1 MVPHLA
7 ACQRSQN
14 EIVEDVVLVAA
25 ARTPFGKLGGG
36 LSALAAP
43 DLGAVV
49 IKEVLDRGHIDG
61 GEVDQVIM
69 GTVLTAGMGQI
80 PARQAAIKA
89 GLPTS
94 VPALSVNKVCA
105 SSLKAVNLAAL
116 LIRNGDAAVV
126 VAGGMESMSQ
136 APYLLEKARFGY
148 RLGDGALVDSMVHDG
163 LTDPANGCHM
173 AVEGSNVASE
183 FEVSR
188 QRQDEYAYSSQQRY
202 AAALHAGRLAQE
214 LVPVM
219 VANPKGTAVVSV
231 DEQPRPE
238 TTIEGLA
245 RLTPLFQPD
254 GTVTA
259 GNAPGVND
267 GAAAVLLMS
276 ADEAERRGLTPL
288 ATWIAYGE
296 SAADTPYLATVPA
309 SAIQAALKR
318 RGLRLDDMNLFE
330 INEAFA
336 AVACTSMDL
345 LGIDEARVNVDGG
358 ALAVGHPIGASGARI
373 LMHLVFELRRRG
385 GGYGAAGICSGM
397 AQGEATI
404 VQVN

>member
-1 MVPHLA
+1 M
-7 ACQRSQN
+7 
-14 EIVEDVVLVAA
+14 VAA

-36 LSALAAP
+36 LSTLAAP

-49 IKEVLDRGHIDG
+49 IKEVLERARVEGAD
-61 GEVDQVIM
+61 VDQAIM
-69 GTVLTAGMGQI
+69 GTVITAGMGQI

-94 VPALSVNKVCA
+94 VSALTVNKVCA

-116 LIRNGDAAVV
+116 LIRNGDAGVV

-136 APYLLEKARFGY
+136 APYLLDKARFGY
-148 RLGDGALVDSMVHDG
+148 RLGDATLVDSMVRDG
-163 LTDPANGCHM
+163 LIDPANGCHM
-173 AVEGSNVASE
+173 AVEGSNVARE

-188 QRQDEYAYSSQQRY
+188 ERQDEYAYGSQQRY
-202 AAALHAGRLAQE
+202 AAALKAGHFKDEMVA
-214 LVPVM
+214 VA
-219 VANPKGTAVVSV
+219 VANPKGTVLVSA
-231 DEQPRPE
+231 DEQPRPD

-245 RLTPLFQPD
+245 RLKPVFQPD

-267 GAAAVLLMS
+267 GATAILLMS
-276 ADEAERRGLTPL
+276 GAEAKRRSLPVL
-288 ATWIAYGE
+288 AEWLAYGE

-309 SAIQAALKR
+309 SSIQAALKKL
-318 RGLRLDDMNLFE
+318 GLRVDDMNLFE

-345 LGIDEARVNVDGG
+345 LGIDDKRVNVDGG

-373 LMHLVFELRRRG
+373 LMHLAYELRRRG

-404 VQVN
+404 IRVN

>member
-1 MVPHLA
+1 
-7 ACQRSQN
+7 
-14 EIVEDVVLVAA
+14 VEDVVLVAA

-36 LSALAAP
+36 LSTLTAP
-43 DLGAVV
+43 ELGATV
-49 IKEVLDRGHIDG
+49 IKEVLNRAHVAG
-61 GEVDQVIM
+61 GDVDQVIM
-69 GTVLTAGMGQI
+69 GTVITAGMGQI

-89 GLPTS
+89 GLPTT
-94 VPALSVNKVCA
+94 VPALTVNKVCA

-116 LIRNGDAAVV
+116 LIRNGDARTV

-148 RLGDGALVDSMVHDG
+148 RLGDGALVDSMVRDG
-163 LTDPANGCHM
+163 LIDPANGCHM
-173 AVEGSNVASE
+173 AVEGSNVAKE

-188 QRQDEYAYSSQQRY
+188 ERQDEYAYTSQQRY
-202 AAALHAGRLAQE
+202 AAALKTGSFKDE
-214 LVPVM
+214 VIPVTVPN
-219 VANPKGTAVVSV
+219 AKGTTTVAV

-245 RLTPLFQPD
+245 RLKPVFLEE
-254 GTVTA
+254 GTITA

-267 GAAAVLLMS
+267 GATAILLMS
-276 ADEAERRGLTPL
+276 ASEAKRRNLPVL
-288 ATWIAYGE
+288 AQWLAYGE

-309 SAIQAALKR
+309 SSIQAALKKL
-318 RGLRLDDMNLFE
+318 GLRVNDMGLFE

-336 AVACTSMDL
+336 AVACTAMDL
-345 LGIDEARVNVDGG
+345 LGIDEERVNVDGG

-373 LMHLVFELRRRG
+373 LMHLVYALRHRG

-404 VQVN
+404 VRVH

>member
-1 MVPHLA
+1 M
-7 ACQRSQN
+7 
-14 EIVEDVVLVAA
+14 LVAA

-36 LSALAAP
+36 LSTLAAP
-43 DLGAVV
+43 ELGAVV
-49 IKEVLDRGHIDG
+49 IKEVLDRAQVAG
-61 GEVDQVIM
+61 GDVSQVIM
-69 GTVLTAGMGQI
+69 GTVITAGMGQI

-116 LIRNGDAAVV
+116 LIRNGDAGIV
-126 VAGGMESMSQ
+126 VAGGMENMSR
-136 APYLLEKARFGY
+136 APYLLDKARVGY
-148 RLGDGALVDSMVHDG
+148 RLGDAVLVDSMVRDG
-163 LTDPANGCHM
+163 LIDPANGCHM
-173 AVEGSNVASE
+173 AVEGSNVARE

-188 QRQDEYAYSSQQRY
+188 VRQDEYAYNSQQRY
-202 AAALHAGRLAQE
+202 AAALKAGYFKDE
-214 LVPVM
+214 LVPVP
-219 VANPKGTAVVSV
+219 VANPKGTATVSA
-231 DEQPRPE
+231 DEQPRPD

-245 RLTPLFQPD
+245 RLKPVFQSD
-254 GTVTA
+254 GTITA

-267 GAAAVLLMS
+267 GASAILLMS
-276 ADEAERRGLTPL
+276 GGEAQRRGLPVL
-288 ATWIAYGE
+288 AQWLAYGE

-309 SAIQAALKR
+309 SSTQAALKKL
-318 RGLRLDDMNLFE
+318 GLRVDDINLFE

-336 AVACTSMDL
+336 AVACTAMDL
-345 LGIDEARVNVDGG
+345 LGIDEQRVNVDGG

-373 LMHLVFELRRRG
+373 LMHLAYALRRRG

-404 VQVN
+404 IRVN

>member
-1 MVPHLA
+1 MV
-7 ACQRSQN
+7 S
-14 EIVEDVVLVAA
+14 A

-36 LSALAAP
+36 LSALPAP

-49 IKEVLDRGHIDG
+49 IKEVLDRARVSG
-61 GEVDQVIM
+61 GDVDQVIM
-69 GTVLTAGMGQI
+69 GTVITAGMGQI

-89 GLPTS
+89 GIPTS
-94 VPALSVNKVCA
+94 VPALTVNKVCA

-116 LIRNGDAAVV
+116 LIRNGDANIV
-126 VAGGMESMSQ
+126 VAGGMESMSR

-148 RLGDGALVDSMVHDG
+148 RLGDATLVDSMVRDG

-173 AVEGSNVASE
+173 AVEGSNVAKE

-188 QRQDEYAYSSQQRY
+188 ERQDEYAYLSQQRY
-202 AAALHAGRLAQE
+202 AAGLKAGHFTDE
-214 LVPVM
+214 LVAVA
-219 VANPKGTAVVSV
+219 VANGKSTATVAA
-231 DEQPRPE
+231 DEQPRPD
-238 TTIEGLA
+238 TTLEGLA
-245 RLTPLFQPD
+245 RLKPVFQAD

-267 GAAAVLLMS
+267 GAAAILVMS
-276 ADEAERRGLTPL
+276 AAEAKRRELPVLGN
-288 ATWIAYGE
+288 WIGYGE

-309 SAIQAALKR
+309 SAIQAALKKLGMR
-318 RGLRLDDMNLFE
+318 VADMNLFE

-336 AVACTSMDL
+336 AVACTAMDL
-345 LGIDEARVNVDGG
+345 LGIDEERTNVDGG

-373 LMHLVFELRRRG
+373 LMHLLYELRRRG

-397 AQGEATI
+397 AQGESTI
-404 VQVN
+404 VRVN

>member
-69 GTVLTAGMGQI
+69 GTVITAGMGQI

-94 VPALSVNKVCA
+94 VPALSINKVCA
-105 SSLKAVNLAAL
+105 SSLKALNLAAL
-116 LIRNGDAAVV
+116 LIRNGDAEVV
-126 VAGGMESMSQ
+126 VAGGMENMSL

-148 RLGDGALVDSMVHDG
+148 RLGDGPLVDSMVRDG

-173 AVEGSNVASE
+173 AVEGSDVAKE

-188 QRQDEYAYSSQQRY
+188 ERQDAYAFGSQQRY
-202 AAALHAGRLAQE
+202 AAALTAGRFNDE
-214 LVPVM
+214 LVPVA
-219 VANPKGTAVVSV
+219 VANSKGTTTISA
-231 DEQPRPE
+231 DEQPRP
-238 TTIEGLA
+238 
-245 RLTPLFQPD
+245 
-254 GTVTA
+254 
-259 GNAPGVND
+259 
-267 GAAAVLLMS
+267 
-276 ADEAERRGLTPL
+276 
-288 ATWIAYGE
+288 
-296 SAADTPYLATVPA
+296 DTSLV
-309 SAIQAALKR
+309 
-318 RGLRLDDMNLFE
+318 E

-336 AVACTSMDL
+336 AVACTAMDL
-345 LGIDEARVNVDGG
+345 LGIDEQRVNVDGG

-373 LMHLVFELRRRG
+373 LMHLAYELRRRG

-404 VQVN
+404 IRVPRT

>member
-1 MVPHLA
+1 
-7 ACQRSQN
+7 
-14 EIVEDVVLVAA
+14 VEDVVLVAA

-36 LSALAAP
+36 LSTLTAP

-49 IKEVLDRGHIDG
+49 IKEVLDRAHVEGAD
-61 GEVDQVIM
+61 VDQVIM
-69 GTVLTAGMGQI
+69 GTVITAGMGQI

-116 LIRNGDAAVV
+116 LIRNGDAQVV

-148 RLGDGALVDSMVHDG
+148 RLGDGALVDSMVRDG

-173 AVEGSNVASE
+173 AVEGSNVARE

-188 QRQDEYAYSSQQRY
+188 QRQDEYASGSQHRY
-202 AAALHAGRLAQE
+202 AAALKAGHFREE
-214 LVPVM
+214 LIPVAVP
-219 VANPKGTAVVSV
+219 NPKGSITVAA
-231 DEQPRPE
+231 DEQPRPD
-238 TTIEGLA
+238 TTIEGLS
-245 RLTPLFQPD
+245 RLKPLFQDD

-267 GAAAVLLMS
+267 GAAAILLMGG
-276 ADEAERRGLTPL
+276 AEARRRGLPVL
-288 ATWIAYGE
+288 AEWIGYGE

-309 SAIQAALKR
+309 SAIQAALKKIGKR
-318 RGLRLDDMNLFE
+318 VSDISLFE

-336 AVACTSMDL
+336 AVACTAMDL
-345 LGIDEARVNVDGG
+345 LGIDEQRVNVDGG

-373 LMHLVFELRRRG
+373 LMHLVYALRRSG
-385 GGYGAAGICSGM
+385 GAYGAAGICSGM

-404 VQVN
+404 VRVNNSA

>member
-1 MVPHLA
+1 V
-7 ACQRSQN
+7 
-14 EIVEDVVLVAA
+14 IAA

-36 LSALAAP
+36 LSTLAAP

-49 IKEVLDRGHIDG
+49 IKEVLERARVEGAD
-61 GEVDQVIM
+61 VDQAIM
-69 GTVLTAGMGQI
+69 GTVITAGMGQI

-94 VPALSVNKVCA
+94 VSALTVNKVCA

-116 LIRNGDAAVV
+116 LIRNGDAGVV

-136 APYLLEKARFGY
+136 APYLLDKARFGY
-148 RLGDGALVDSMVHDG
+148 RLGDATLVDSMVRDG
-163 LTDPANGCHM
+163 LIDPANGCHM
-173 AVEGSNVASE
+173 AVEGSNVARE

-188 QRQDEYAYSSQQRY
+188 ERQDEYAHGSQLRY
-202 AAALHAGRLAQE
+202 AAALKAGHFKDEMVA
-214 LVPVM
+214 VA
-219 VANPKGTAVVSV
+219 VANPKGTVLVSA
-231 DEQPRPE
+231 DEQPRPD

-245 RLTPLFQPD
+245 RLKPVFQPD

-267 GAAAVLLMS
+267 GATAILLMS
-276 ADEAERRGLTPL
+276 GAEAKRRGLPVL
-288 ATWIAYGE
+288 AEWLTYGE

-309 SAIQAALKR
+309 SSIQAALKKL
-318 RGLRLDDMNLFE
+318 GLRVDDMNLFE

-345 LGIDEARVNVDGG
+345 LGIDEQRVNVDGG

-373 LMHLVFELRRRG
+373 LMHLAYELRRRG

-404 VQVN
+404 IRVN

>member
-1 MVPHLA
+1 M
-7 ACQRSQN
+7 
-14 EIVEDVVLVAA
+14 EEVVLVAA

-36 LSALAAP
+36 LSSLTAP

-49 IKEVLDRGHIDG
+49 IKEVLDRARVEGAG
-61 GEVDQVIM
+61 VDQVIM
-69 GTVLTAGMGQI
+69 GTVITAGMGQI

-116 LIRNGDAAVV
+116 LIRNGDAEVV

-136 APYLLEKARFGY
+136 APYLLDKARFGY
-148 RLGDGALVDSMVHDG
+148 RLGDAVLVDSMVRDG
-163 LTDPANGCHM
+163 LIDPANGCHM
-173 AVEGSNVASE
+173 AVEGSNVARE

-188 QRQDEYAYSSQQRY
+188 ERQDEYAYGSQQRY
-202 AAALHAGRLAQE
+202 AAALRAGHFADE
-214 LVPVM
+214 LIPVA
-219 VANPKGTAVVSV
+219 VANSKGSVLVSA
-231 DEQPRPE
+231 DEQPRPD

-245 RLTPLFQPD
+245 RLKPVFQPD

-267 GAAAVLLMS
+267 GATAILLMS
-276 ADEAERRGLTPL
+276 EVEAKRRGLPVL
-288 ATWIAYGE
+288 AHWLAYGE

-309 SAIQAALKR
+309 SSIQAALKKL
-318 RGLRLDDMNLFE
+318 GLRVDEMNLFE

-345 LGIDEARVNVDGG
+345 LGIDEQRVNVDGG

-373 LMHLVFELRRRG
+373 LMHLAYELRRRG

-397 AQGEATI
+397 AQGEAT
-404 VQVN
+404 VVRVN

>member
-1 MVPHLA
+1 
-7 ACQRSQN
+7 
-14 EIVEDVVLVAA
+14 VEDVVLVAA

-36 LSALAAP
+36 LSTLAAP

-49 IKEVLDRGHIDG
+49 IKEVLARAQVDG
-61 GEVDQVIM
+61 AHVDQVIM
-69 GTVLTAGMGQI
+69 GTVITAGMGQI

-116 LIRNGDAAVV
+116 LIRNGDAEVV
-126 VAGGMESMSQ
+126 VAGGMENMSQ
-136 APYLLEKARFGY
+136 APYLLDKARFGY
-148 RLGDGALVDSMVHDG
+148 RLGDAVLVDSMVRDG
-163 LTDPANGCHM
+163 LIDPANGCHM
-173 AVEGSNVASE
+173 AVEGSNVAKE

-188 QRQDEYAYSSQQRY
+188 ERQDEYAYGSQQRY
-202 AAALHAGRLAQE
+202 AAALKAGHFQDE
-214 LVPVM
+214 LVPVT
-219 VANPKGTAVVSV
+219 VPNPKGMATVSA

-245 RLTPLFQPD
+245 QLKPVFQGD
-254 GTVTA
+254 GTITA

-267 GAAAVLLMS
+267 GATAILLMS
-276 ADEAERRGLTPL
+276 GAEAKRRGLPVL
-288 ATWIAYGE
+288 AQWLAYGE

-309 SAIQAALKR
+309 SSTQAALKKL
-318 RGLRLDDMNLFE
+318 GLRVDDINLFE

-336 AVACTSMDL
+336 AVACTAMDL
-345 LGIDEARVNVDGG
+345 LGLDEERVNVDGG

-373 LMHLVFELRRRG
+373 LMHLAYALRRRG

-404 VQVN
+404 IRAT

>member
-1 MVPHLA
+1 
-7 ACQRSQN
+7 
-14 EIVEDVVLVAA
+14 VEDVVLVTA

-36 LSALAAP
+36 LSTLTAP
-43 DLGAVV
+43 ELGASV
-49 IKEVLDRGHIDG
+49 IKEVLDRARVAGADV
-61 GEVDQVIM
+61 EQVIM
-69 GTVLTAGMGQI
+69 GTVITAGMGQI

-105 SSLKAVNLAAL
+105 SSLKAVNLGAA
-116 LIRNGDAAVV
+116 LIRNGDARIV

-148 RLGDGALVDSMVHDG
+148 RLGDGALVDSMVRDG
-163 LTDPANGCHM
+163 LIDPANGCHM
-173 AVEGSNVASE
+173 AVEGSNVAKE

-188 QRQDEYAYSSQQRY
+188 ERQDAYAYGSQQRY
-202 AAALHAGRLAQE
+202 AAALKAGYFKEE
-214 LVPVM
+214 LIPIAVTSPRGTTT
-219 VANPKGTAVVSV
+219 VAV

-245 RLTPLFQPD
+245 RLKPVFTRD
-254 GTVTA
+254 GTITA

-267 GAAAVLLMS
+267 GASAVLLMS
-276 ADEAERRGLTPL
+276 ASEAQRRSLPVL
-288 ATWIAYGE
+288 AQWLAYGE

-309 SAIQAALKR
+309 SSIQAALKKL
-318 RGLRLDDMNLFE
+318 GLRVSDMSLFE

-336 AVACTSMDL
+336 AVACTAMDL
-345 LGIDEARVNVDGG
+345 LGIEEQAVNVDGG

-373 LMHLVFELRRRG
+373 LMHLVYALRHRG

-404 VQVN
+404 VRVS

>member
-1 MVPHLA
+1 M
-7 ACQRSQN
+7 
-14 EIVEDVVLVAA
+14 LVAA

-36 LSALAAP
+36 LSTLTAP
-43 DLGAVV
+43 DLGGCV
-49 IKEVLDRGHIDG
+49 IKEVLNRARVEGAD
-61 GEVDQVIM
+61 VDQVIM
-69 GTVLTAGMGQI
+69 GTVITAGMGQI

-94 VPALSVNKVCA
+94 VPALTVNKVCA
-105 SSLKAVNLAAL
+105 SSLKAINLAAL
-116 LIRNGDAAVV
+116 LIRSGDASVV

-148 RLGDGALVDSMVHDG
+148 RLGDGAVVDSMVRDG
-163 LTDPANGCHM
+163 LIDPANGCHM
-173 AVEGSNVASE
+173 AVEGSNVAKE

-188 QRQDEYAYSSQQRY
+188 ERQDEYAFGSQQRY
-202 AAALHAGRLAQE
+202 ATALKAGYFKEE
-214 LVPVM
+214 LIPIA
-219 VANPKGTAVVSV
+219 VANPKGTTTVAA
-231 DEQPRPE
+231 DEQPRPD

-245 RLTPLFQPD
+245 RLKPVFTED
-254 GTVTA
+254 GTITA

-267 GAAAVLLMS
+267 GASAVLLMS
-276 ADEAERRGLTPL
+276 GTVAKRRGLPVL
-288 ATWIAYGE
+288 AQWLAYGE
-296 SAADTPYLATVPA
+296 SAADTPYLAAVPA
-309 SAIQAALKR
+309 SSVQAALKKL
-318 RGLRLDDMNLFE
+318 GLRVGDMSLFE

-345 LGIDEARVNVDGG
+345 LGIDEQRVNVDGG

-373 LMHLVFELRRRG
+373 LMHLVYALRHRG

-404 VQVN
+404 VRVN

>member
-1 MVPHLA
+1 M
-7 ACQRSQN
+7 
-14 EIVEDVVLVAA
+14 EFVEDVVLVAA

-36 LSALAAP
+36 LSTVSAP
-43 DLGAVV
+43 DLGALV
-49 IKEVLDRGHIDG
+49 IKAVLDRGGVDG
-61 GEVDQVIM
+61 GDVDQVIM
-69 GTVLTAGMGQI
+69 GTVITAGLGQI
-80 PARQAAIKA
+80 PARQAALRA

-116 LIRNGDAAVV
+116 LIRSGDARVV
-126 VAGGMESMSQ
+126 VAGGMENMSQ

-148 RLGDGALVDSMVHDG
+148 RLGDGALVDSMVRDG

-173 AVEGSNVASE
+173 AVEGSNVARE

-188 QRQDEYAYSSQQRY
+188 ERQDEYAYMSQQRY
-202 AAALHAGRLAQE
+202 AAGLKAGRFAEE
-214 LVPVM
+214 LFPVAVPGV
-219 VANPKGTAVVSV
+219 KGTTQVLA
-231 DEQPRPE
+231 DEQPRPD
-238 TTIEGLA
+238 TTLEGLA
-245 RLTPLFQPD
+245 RLRPVFQPD

-267 GAAAVLLMS
+267 GAAALLVMS
-276 ADEAERRGLTPL
+276 AAEADRRGLPVL
-288 ATWIAYGE
+288 AEWLAYGE

-309 SAIQAALKR
+309 SAIQAALKKTGMPVR
-318 RGLRLDDMNLFE
+318 DMALFE

-345 LGIDEARVNVDGG
+345 LGIDAERVNVDGG

-373 LMHLVFELRRRG
+373 LMHLAYELRRRG
-385 GGYGAAGICSGM
+385 GGYGVVGICSGM
-397 AQGEATI
+397 AQGEATLI
-404 VQVN
+404 RSNGHQPA

>member
-1 MVPHLA
+1 M
-7 ACQRSQN
+7 
-14 EIVEDVVLVAA
+14 IVAA

-36 LSALAAP
+36 LSTLSAP
-43 DLGAVV
+43 DLGATV
-49 IKEVLDRGHIDG
+49 IKEVLNRSRVDG
-61 GEVDQVIM
+61 GDVEQIIM
-69 GTVLTAGMGQI
+69 GTVITAGMGQI

-94 VPALSVNKVCA
+94 VPALTVNKVCA
-105 SSLKAVNLAAL
+105 SSLKAVNLGAL
-116 LIRNGDAAVV
+116 LIRNGDVKVV

-148 RLGDGALVDSMVHDG
+148 RIGDATLVDSMARDG

-173 AVEGSNVASE
+173 AVEGSNVAKE

-188 QRQDEYAYSSQQRY
+188 ERQDEYAYHSQQRY
-202 AAALHAGRLAQE
+202 AAALKAGRFKDE
-214 LVPVM
+214 LVA
-219 VANPKGTAVVSV
+219 VAVPSGKGSTTVEI
-231 DEQPRPE
+231 DEQPRPD

-245 RLTPLFQPD
+245 RLKPVFTPD
-254 GTVTA
+254 GTITA

-276 ADEAERRGLTPL
+276 QREARRRQLPVL
-288 ATWIAYGE
+288 AHWIAYGE
-296 SAADTPYLATVPA
+296 SATDTPYLAVVPA
-309 SAIQAALKR
+309 SSIQASLKKVD
-318 RGLRLDDMNLFE
+318 LRVADLSLFE

-336 AVACTSMDL
+336 AVACTAMDL
-345 LGIDEARVNVDGG
+345 LGIDEERVNVDGG

-373 LMHLVFELRRRG
+373 LMHLVYELRRRG

-404 VQVN
+404 VRVNSGPAADASSA